1 MTENNL
7 GANLQAALRQTAPFA
22 PVLQHL
28 SGRDGFCMWYRLN
41 EADILVP
48 EGWKDH
54 SVNTFLLPAGPQ
66 GGALSFVVT
75 RDQESPTLDVFGY
88 AEQQLILAAKKLPAY
103 QSISRQMFTL
113 SGQPAVQADY
123 TWRTPEGAN
132 VYQRQAVVKVNATF
146 LVFTFTS
153 LQQDLQRIEE
163 LWQQTIQAIRLRQ

>member
-1 MTENNL
+1 
-7 GANLQAALRQTAPFA
+7 
-22 PVLQHL
+22 
-28 SGRDGFCMWYRLN
+28 MWYRLN
-41 EADILVP
+41 EADIVVP

-66 GGALSFVVT
+66 GSALSFVVT
-75 RDQESPTLDVFGY
+75 RDHGSPTVDLYDY
-88 AEQQLILAAKKLPAY
+88 ADQQLILAAKKLPSY
-103 QSISRQMFTL
+103 KSISRQTIAL

-153 LQQDLQRIEE
+153 LEHDLERIEQ
-163 LWQQTIQAIRLRQ
+163 LWQPTIQAVRLRQEARSL